1 MVKETILLPGA
12 LVWVP
17 RKAISIY
24 SRPGHALSK
33 GLWDVGIITKSD
45 EDGNL
50 EVLVNGCKEFIHTN
64 FIRPLGN

>member
-1 MVKETILLPGA
+1 MVKETILIPGA

-17 RKAISIY
+17 TKAISIY
-24 SRPGHALSK
+24 SRPGHELSK
-33 GLWDVGIITKSD
+33 GLWDIGIITKTD

-50 EVLVNGCKEFIHTN
+50 EVLVNGTKEYIHTN